1 VASIEPVRRPLA
13 APGAELSAPEIL
25 QYSRQLIL
33 DEVGMAG
40 QRALKGARV
49 LVVGAGGLGSP
60 VLLYLAAA
68 GVGTLGIVEFD
79 RVDKTNLH
87 RQVLFGAADIG
98 ELKIDVARRRVQ
110 DVNPHIDVVAHPG
123 RLTVENA
130 IDIVGQYDLV
140 VDATDNFPTR
150 YLINDTCVLLGKP
163 NVSASIYRFEGQL
176 SVFWSGRGPCYRC
189 MYPEPPP
196 PELVPSCAEGGVLGV
211 LPGIVGALQANEA
224 IKLILGLG
232 ESLLGRMLTFDA
244 TTMRFAAFEVVRDP
258 KCPICSAD
266 AKDRGLVAY
275 DQLCLSAQ
283 AAPEAA
289 QVQEIAARELK
300 QLLDAQ
306 PDVVLLDVRNPAEY
320 ALGRIAGSRLIP
332 VAELADRLGELPK
345 HRPIVCYCHT
355 GKRSQ
360 RAGSLLQAS
369 GFADVT
375 SLAGGIVAWSVDV
388 DASVPVY

>member
-1 VASIEPVRRPLA
+1 MSAVEPCRRPLA
-13 APGAELSAPEIL
+13 APGAELSQAEIL

-33 DEVGMAG
+33 DDVGVAG

-60 VLLYLAAA
+60 VLMYLAAA

-79 RVDKTNLH
+79 VIDKSNLH
-87 RQVLFGAADIG
+87 RQVLFGIG
-98 ELKIDVARRRVQ
+98 DVGQAKIDVARRRIQ
-110 DVNPHIDVVAHPG
+110 DINPHIQVKAHPG
-123 RLTVENA
+123 RINVDNA
-130 IDIVGQYDLV
+130 LDIVGQYDLV

-211 LPGIVGALQANEA
+211 LPGIIGALQANEA
-224 IKLILGLG
+224 IKLLLGIG
-232 ESLLGRMLTFDA
+232 DTLLGRILTFDA
-244 TTMRFAAFEVVRDP
+244 LAMRFGAFEVVRDP
-258 KCPICSAD
+258 RCPICSAE
-266 AKDRGLVAY
+266 AKDRGLIAY
-275 DQLCLSAQ
+275 DQLCV
-283 AAPEAA
+283 AA
-289 QVQEIAARELK
+289 QPAPPDEGVQEIGARELK
-300 QLLDAQ
+300 QRLDAAG
-306 PDVVLLDVRNPAEY
+306 DVILLDVRNPAEH
-320 ALGRIAGSRLIP
+320 ALGRIPGATLIP
-332 VAELADRLGELPK
+332 LGDLPARLGELPK

-360 RAGSLLQAS
+360 RAGSLLQSS
-369 GFADVT
+369 GFTDVA
-375 SLAGGIVAWSVDV
+375 SLAGGIAAWSTDV
-388 DASVPVY
+388 DSSIPLY

>member
-1 VASIEPVRRPLA
+1 MSAIEPARRPLA
-13 APGAELSAPEIL
+13 APGAELSQAEIL

-33 DEVGMAG
+33 DDVGVAG

-60 VLLYLAAA
+60 VLMYLAAA

-79 RVDKTNLH
+79 LVDKSNLH
-87 RQVLFGAADIG
+87 RQVLFG
-98 ELKIDVARRRVQ
+98 IDDVGQPKVEVARRRIQ
-110 DVNPHIDVVAHPG
+110 DINPHITVQAHPV
-123 RLTVENA
+123 RLNVDNA
-130 IDIVGQYDLV
+130 LDIVGQYDLV

-224 IKLILGLG
+224 IKLLLGLG
-232 ESLLGRMLTFDA
+232 DTLLGRILTFDA
-244 TTMRFAAFEVVRDP
+244 LAMRFSGFDIERDP
-258 KCPICSAD
+258 RCPICSAD

-275 DQLCLSAQ
+275 DQLCVAAQ
-283 AAPEAA
+283 PAAPAEA
-289 QVQEIAARELK
+289 VQEIAARDLK
-300 QLLDAQ
+300 QRLDAAG
-306 PDVVLLDVRNPAEY
+306 DVILLDVRNPAEH
-320 ALGRIAGSRLIP
+320 ALGRIPGATLIP
-332 VAELADRLGELPK
+332 LGDLSARLGELPK

-360 RAGSLLQAS
+360 RAGSLLQSS
-369 GFADVT
+369 GFTDVA
-375 SLAGGIVAWSVDV
+375 SLAGGIAAWSTDV
-388 DASVPVY
+388 DSSIPLY